1 VKRCLYCGAHHER
14 RWACCCTEHTRK
26 MASWRCA
33 CTAGQNR
40 ARRRV
45 LEAIHKR
52 ERNRQR
58 WRDISMGRDVQLHL
72 REVFGVEFAA

>member
-1 VKRCLYCGAHHER
+1 
-14 RWACCCTEHTRK
+14 
-26 MASWRCA
+26 MASWRGA